1 MNSANNLR
9 HALSVD
15 SVHLSREQRTPLL
28 AVRLLTSAA
37 LSLLLASCAS
47 VSSVE
52 QDSQAEPATGAPVRT
67 TATGPAIP
75 ELESETID
83 NSALIDAINRPGR
96 VIQLGRF
103 TEPQP
108 PVAPPDNNVVELNY
122 EQAELRLVLE
132 ELGEAINLNMIIDPT
147 IDSRVSLRT
156 SPNNPLG
163 FEDIWVLMRTLA
175 RNAGVTIE
183 QVGSVY
189 QFTRNASAIPTEIL
203 LPGDLA
209 AASAGEV
216 LQVTPLTYISVEAAE
231 TILNPLLQPE
241 GTLVRLGPANLLGIR
256 GTPEQL
262 ERVNA
267 LLAIIDDDPFQNQGI
282 RIYELQNSQAP
293 GVAEE
298 LKSVLQMVEGEQS
311 SYQVLGL
318 ERINAVMV
326 LAPANRGFD
335 EVTRWIDILDSTSQ
349 QQGEQLFVYRVKSL
363 NAGTLATTLTNVFGA
378 PEDAVQVIRNADR
391 SNANQPRPAVP
402 DASST
407 LTPGTNPLLDP
418 LTRQQQQQEQIDAAV
433 DAATAA
439 AQGANVTGA
448 VSANLSVSIV
458 ADEDTNTLLIRATPQ
473 EYRQLLTTIGTI
485 DMVPTQ
491 VLINAVIG
499 QATLTDGMQF
509 GIDWTRVSANAA
521 SGPARLTTRF
531 LPGTILDGAGLATVG
546 SGLVLTKTFM
556 DGSAIIDATLQALAV
571 DNEVTLLS
579 RPTILASNNKEGLIK
594 VGQEVPVNNGTIG
607 LGQGQTAQNIAYKTV
622 GIELTITPHISDDGF
637 VNLEILQRLSS
648 IERGEGVGGNPIF
661 SNQEIQTN
669 VVVADQATIILG
681 GLIQDDASDQNSGI
695 PVLQK
700 IPLFGALFSYQDLR
714 EQRRELFV
722 ILRPQIIR
730 GDGSETALMQ
740 EYRESFTNVS
750 TLLRD
755 AGL

>member
-1 MNSANNLR
+1 MNPANQLR
-9 HALSVD
+9 HAFSVA
-15 SVHLSREQRTPLL
+15 RNPLL
-28 AVRLLTSAA
+28 HTRRASRVLTAAA

-47 VSSVE
+47 ISTIE
-52 QDSQAEPATGAPVRT
+52 QDSQAEPTTGAPVPS
-67 TATGPAIP
+67 TAAAEPIP
-75 ELESETID
+75 ELETEVID

-108 PVAPPDNNVVELNY
+108 PVAPPENNVVELNY

-132 ELGEAINLNMIIDPT
+132 ELGEAINLNMVIDPT

-163 FEDIWVLMRTLA
+163 YEDIWALMRMLA

-183 QVGSVY
+183 QVGDIY
-189 QFTRNASAIPTEIL
+189 QFTRNASTVPTEIL
-203 LPGDLA
+203 LPGDLGQ
-209 AASAGEV
+209 ASAGEV

-231 TILNPLLQPE
+231 TVLNPLIQPE
-241 GTLVRLGPANLLGIR
+241 GSLIRLGPANLLGIR

-267 LLAIIDDDPFQNQGI
+267 LLAVIDDDPFQNQGI
-282 RIYELQNSQAP
+282 RIYELQNSQALP
-293 GVAEE
+293 VADE
-298 LKSVLQMVEGEQS
+298 LKSVLQMVEGEQT

-335 EVTRWIDILDSTSQ
+335 EVTRWINILDSASQ

-378 PEDAVQVIRNADR
+378 PEDAVQVTRREDR
-391 SNANQPRPAVP
+391 TTDNQPRPAVP
-402 DASST
+402 GASST
-407 LTPGTNPLLDP
+407 LSPEGNLLLDP
-418 LTRQQQQQEQIDAAV
+418 ATRQQQQQQEQLDAAAE
-433 DAATAA
+433 AAAN
-439 AQGANVTGA
+439 AQGANSEGA
-448 VSANLSVSIV
+448 VSANLTVSIV
-458 ADEDTNTLLIRATPQ
+458 ADEDTNTLLIRASPR
-473 EYRQLLTTIGTI
+473 EYRQLLTTIGGI
-485 DMVPTQ
+485 DRVPTQ

-499 QATLTDGMQF
+499 QATLTEGMQF

-521 SGPARLTTRF
+521 SGPARLSTQF
-531 LPGTILDGAGLATVG
+531 LPGSLFNSAGEFAPGPG

-571 DNEVTLLS
+571 DNDVTLLA
-579 RPTILASNNKEGLIK
+579 RPAILATNNKEGIIK

-607 LGQGQTAQNIAYKTV
+607 LGNGQTAENIAYKEI
-622 GIELTITPHISDDGF
+622 GIELTITPHINDDGF

-648 IERGEGVGGNPIF
+648 IERTEGGVGGNPTF

-669 VVVADQATIILG
+669 VVVSDQSTIILG
-681 GLIQDDASDQNSGI
+681 GLIQDDSSDQNSGV

-700 IPLFGALFSYQDLR
+700 IPLFGALFSYQDR
-714 EQRRELFV
+714 RQQRRELFV

-750 TLLRD
+750 NLLRD